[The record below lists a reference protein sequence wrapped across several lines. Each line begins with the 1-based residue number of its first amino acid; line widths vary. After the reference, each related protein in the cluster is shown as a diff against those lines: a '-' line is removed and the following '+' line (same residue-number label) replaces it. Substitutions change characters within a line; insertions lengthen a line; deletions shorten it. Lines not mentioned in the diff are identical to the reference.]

1 MKKRSIIS
9 EIDVIPYVDVM
20 LVLLVIFM
28 ITAPLLSQGVA
39 VDLPQ
44 AQAKALTNDQKEP
57 IILSVDAKGQYYLN
71 TTKYPDKPIRAR
83 AVLHRVAAEIQL
95 AKRAGQKRYIYVKG
109 DKHVDYGKVVRA
121 MVLLQKAGADTV
133 GLMTQPV

>member
-1 MKKRSIIS
+1 MKRKLLA

-28 ITAPLLSQGVA
+28 ITAPLLSQGVN
-39 VDLPQ
+39 VDLPK
-44 AQAKALTNDQKEP
+44 AEAKALTKDQKQP
-57 IILSVDAKGQYYLN
+57 IILSIDEKGRYYLN
-71 TTKYPDKPIRAR
+71 TTKHPDKPIRER

-95 AKRAGQKRYIYVKG
+95 AKRAGHTRYVYVRG
-109 DKHVDYGKVVRA
+109 DKKIHYGKIVRA
-121 MVLLQKAGADTV
+121 MVILQKAGADNV